1 MSIHVMRAATRTCAM
16 SARWTTDEIPNLE
29 GRVIVVTGANSGL
42 GLETSRALVRRGAH
56 VIMACRSA
64 DRARQAAE
72 AIDAEGGPGRADP
85 WSLDLASLA
94 SIEAFAVRFEQ
105 AHEQL
110 HGLCN
115 NAGVMALPY
124 ATTADDFEMQLGTN
138 HLGHFALTGRLLPT
152 LLATDDSRVVTV
164 SSLMH
169 RAGRIQWDDLHS
181 QKRYQKWSAYAQSKL
196 ANLLF
201 CFELQRRLEAAKA
214 RTISLASHP
223 GYAATN
229 LQATGARQM
238 GSSWRERLM
247 NVGNRVL
254 AQSAAMGALPSLYAL
269 VADDVRGGDFIG
281 PGGPMQMRG
290 YPQRVE
296 ATTTAQ
302 DPERAARL
310 WGVSQQL
317 TGVRYDALSN

>member
-1 MSIHVMRAATRTCAM
+1 MPA
-16 SARWTTDEIPNLE
+16 ARWTTDEIPDLE
-29 GRVIVVTGANSGL
+29 GHVIVVTGANSGL
-42 GLETSRALVRRGAH
+42 GLETTRALVGRGAH
-56 VIMACRSA
+56 VIMACRSV
-64 DRARQAAE
+64 DRARQAADAVE
-72 AIDAEGGPGRADP
+72 AEGGPGRADP

-94 SIEAFAVRFEQ
+94 SIEAFAERFEQ
-105 AHEQL
+105 AHAKL

-164 SSLMH
+164 SSLVH
-169 RAGRIQWDDLHS
+169 RVGRIHWDDLQS
-181 QKRYQKWSAYAQSKL
+181 QHRYQKWTAYGQSKL

-229 LQATGARQM
+229 LQAAGARQM
-238 GSSWRERLM
+238 GSSWRERMM
-247 NVGNRVL
+247 NIGNQL
-254 AQSAAMGALPSLYAL
+254 FAQSAAMGALPSLYAL
-269 VADDVRGGDFIG
+269 VADDVQGGDFIG
-281 PGGPMQMRG
+281 PGGPMQLYG
-290 YPQRVE
+290 YPRQVQ
-296 ATTTAQ
+296 ASSAAQ
-302 DPERAARL
+302 DPEMAARL
-310 WGVSQQL
+310 WGVSQQI